1 MKPKFFLIVMGLML
15 LLFSYSSAQ
24 VPQMINYQRK
34 LTKSS
39 GALLD
44 TTISMVFSIYLD
56 PINQIPLWTET
67 QTAVSVEKGIF
78 NVLLGSVNPIP
89 DSVFDGTTRYL
100 GVKIG
105 ADPEISPRKPMVS
118 VPYAYT
124 DGDWTKDANYIYR
137 LQGNIGIGTSSPGAK
152 LEVRGD
158 IKLHTDGSLYVPGG
172 VENLRI
178 IRGSIADCSIIAGS
192 GFSVYCPG
200 NYQIIINFSTPFTSL
215 PSVIV
220 SVRGSAPPGD
230 PLPWFNVVNV
240 ETVSIDSFMVRT
252 RSQQMGTTYGGQS
265 CDWDFIAIGPR

>member
-15 LLFSYSSAQ
+15 LLFSYSLAQ
-24 VPQMINYQRK
+24 VPQMINYQGK

-100 GVKIG
+100 GVNIG

-200 NYQIIINFSTPFTSL
+200 NYQIIINFFTPFTSL

-240 ETVSIDSFMVRT
+240 ETVSTDSFMVRT
-252 RSQQMGTTYGGQS
+252 RSQQMGTTYVVKVV
-265 CDWDFIAIGPR
+265 IGIL